1 MTVKRLYETMYLL
14 RPDLPDQESEA
25 AIAKYQEFLVQQE
38 AEDITTQHRG
48 RRRLAYD
55 IKGHREG
62 IYVQVNYTA
71 TPKTIESLEKS
82 MRLADDVIR
91 YMTIKLEPEAIEE
104 DTEEIDAEAPVEV
117 VVETPVKVVTETPV
131 KVVAKTPVVAEA
143 PAVAEAPVVAEAP
156 APAVVVAAE

>member
-1 MTVKRLYETMYLL
+1 MTVKRLYETMYIL
-14 RPDLPDQESEA
+14 RPDLPDQEADA
-25 AIAKYQEFLVQQE
+25 AIAKYQDFLVQQE
-38 AEDITTQHRG
+38 SEDITIQHRG

-62 IYVQVNYTA
+62 IYIQVNYTA

-104 DTEEIDAEAPVEV
+104 DAEAIIPDAEEPAPEVAEV
-117 VVETPVKVVTETPV
+117 VE
-131 KVVAKTPVVAEA
+131 
-143 PAVAEAPVVAEAP
+143 
-156 APAVVVAAE
+156 AAE

>member
-104 DTEEIDAEAPVEV
+104 DAEEIDAEAPVE
-117 VVETPVKVVTETPV
+117 VVTETPV

-143 PAVAEAPVVAEAP
+143 PVPVVAEAP
-156 APAVVVAAE
+156 AAAEAPVVAPAVVVAAE

>member
-104 DTEEIDAEAPVEV
+104 DAEEIDAEAPVEV
-117 VVETPVKVVTETPV
+117 VVETPVVAEKP
-131 KVVAKTPVVAEA
+131 VVAKTPVVAEA
-143 PAVAEAPVVAEAP
+143 PAAPAVAEAPT
-156 APAVVVAAE
+156 VVVAAE